1 MCIQVLLAAYAPVEL
16 DIALDSVLDEM
27 AEDGKQRCNA
37 GAAADQYHAGRM
49 GCVRA
54 ISERAQRSFDGEQGC
69 AHILVE

>member
-37 GAAADQYHAGRM
+37 GAAADQYHAGRH
-49 GCVRA
+49 GLRA
-54 ISERAQRSFDGEQGC
+54 GDK
-69 AHILVE
+69 